1 MPLFI
6 RHMWPLFECLAPK
19 GPVQL
24 LPGPSLCC
32 YQVTMCVVVGVM
44 RIHGGDRKT
53 IQCLVMK
60 SEQGL
65 VWGSAEAKNNREI
78 E

>member
-1 MPLFI
+1 
-6 RHMWPLFECLAPK
+6 
-19 GPVQL
+19 
-24 LPGPSLCC
+24 
-32 YQVTMCVVVGVM
+32 MCVVVGVM
-44 RIHGGDRKT
+44 RIHREDRKT